1 MTVRAAPVVFAGRG
15 AGFAARPVEDR
26 RRDGRAFLNLYGLA
40 FKGDGDQCALG
51 GKNGLEHEKTS
62 LLRCRFRA
70 GTGCGCLSAGH
81 PAACFLGR
89 GIPEGEP
96 PFPGGLPPSFAPA
109 SPPLPRFPLRAACCG
124 LPARFPPEEGRP
136 PARAC
141 RKAAFAGSGGP
152 LSGPEPGPPVQC
164 GGLFRLARL
173 GSHARFRAACGTV
186 PAVPVRPTA
195 ATAGSCR
202 TGRCTGARDRPAGFR
217 RAASGIRACL

>member
-109 SPPLPRFPLRAACCG
+109 SPSLPRFHCGRPAVAFRPAFRRRGDGLRQG
-124 LPARFPPEEGRP
+124 PAGRRPSQGPAVRFPGRS
-136 PARAC
+136 R
-141 RKAAFAGSGGP
+141 GP
-152 LSGPEPGPPVQC
+152 RFQC